1 MDPDVSKDEACPE
14 EGDEWSR
21 RRLCPDGNCI
31 GVIGPDGRCR
41 ECGRAAEGP
50 APATTNPEAAESA
63 PVPEAPLQPD
73 VPEAPADEADAED
86 DWSRRRLCPDGGCI
100 GVIGPD
106 GRCKE
111 CGRQA
116 EDPPSDA

>member
-1 MDPDVSKDEACPE
+1 MDPDVSKDEAGPE

-50 APATTNPEAAESA
+50 TPATAAPKAAESA

-73 VPEAPADEADAED
+73 VTEAPADEADAED
-86 DWSRRRLCPDGGCI
+86 DWARRRLCPDGGCI

-116 EDPPSDA
+116 EVPPSDA